1 MKRLFLVF
9 ALISAFIASAQPATE
24 SEEQTIAKCL
34 RDLQSPDA
42 ATRKAAAL
50 VIGKYDTPEAKAA
63 LLKCLHDPDA
73 AIRQSALVSLV
84 EEDRNI
90 DPETGQEIL
99 RLLSDED
106 VHIRRIA
113 SSLLDR
119 AVVGGNRIIGSRII
133 IRGRLKQSEALQNPD
148 TIKYLNQALD
158 DPDASVRR
166 NVLLAAGYFP
176 GVLKRENLEPVFA
189 AESSELQVLA
199 LKAYARCQGEEELRA
214 MQVQPLLRSPH
225 PAVRFELV
233 YLAANLGETGTP
245 LLEVLAD
252 DPEAMVRL
260 AAIGILA
267 ADKITPE
274 NFARLKTALLDETI
288 SAELRVPLVNPLRQ
302 YAEQA
307 LPICTAMLDS
317 AAPALRVAALRM
329 LAFQLP
335 GSNPDPKIFL
345 EALEDNNAEARQLA
359 MMALR
364 RNKQALPREQ
374 LLPILKNP
382 QPDVR
387 VFAFRLTEDPA
398 LLVELA
404 QQAILD
410 ENPLVRK
417 TAIQTYARQRPEGYQ
432 DILLAA
438 LEDQETSIQ
447 EQAALSLIP
456 LARDPE
462 VYDALQKYIEV
473 CQNEQ
478 IKNRLQRFLKI
489 PPRRKQS
496 TE

>member
-1 MKRLFLVF
+1 MKQLLLVLVLFF
-9 ALISAFIASAQPATE
+9 AFFSSAQPAATD
-24 SEEQTIAKCL
+24 SEAQTIAKCL
-34 RDLQSPDA
+34 RDLQSPDT

-73 AIRQSALVSLV
+73 AIRQSALVSLT

-90 DPETGQEIL
+90 APEAGQEIL

-113 SSLLDR
+113 SSLLDK
-119 AVVGGNRIIGSRII
+119 AVGGGNRIIGSRII
-133 IRGRLKQSEALQNPD
+133 IRGRLQQPEALQNPD
-148 TIKYLNQALD
+148 TSKYLNQALQ

-166 NVLLAAGYFP
+166 NILLAAGYFP
-176 GVLKRENLEPVFA
+176 GILKRENLEPFFA
-189 AESSELQVLA
+189 AESAELQVLA

-214 MQVQPLLRSPH
+214 MQVQPLLKSPQA
-225 PAVRFELV
+225 AVRFELA
-233 YLAANLGETGTP
+233 YLAANLGEAGIP

-267 ADKITPE
+267 ADITPK
-274 NFARLKTALLDETI
+274 NLARLKTALLDETI
-288 SAELRVPLVNPLRQ
+288 SAELRAPLINPLRQ

-307 LPICTAMLDS
+307 LPLCKEMLGS
-317 AAPALRVAALRM
+317 SAPALRVAALRM
-329 LAFQLP
+329 LAFQQS
-335 GSNPDPKIFL
+335 GSAEPQLFL
-345 EALEDNNAEARQLA
+345 EALEDNSAEARQLA

-374 LLPILKNP
+374 ILPVLKNP
-382 QPDVR
+382 HPDVR
-387 VFAFRLTEDPA
+387 AFSFRLTDDPG
-398 LLVELA
+398 LLLELA
-404 QQAILD
+404 QQGILD

-417 TAIQTYARQRPEGYQ
+417 AAIQVFAQRRPDGYQ

-456 LARDPE
+456 LARTPE
-462 VYDALQKYIEV
+462 VYDALQKYIAA

-478 IKNRLQRFLKI
+478 LKARLQRFLKI
-489 PPRRKQS
+489 PPMRK
-496 TE
+496 